1 MLRQASPA
9 YACRSCRTLGVF
21 VPRMRK
27 LPCRPCGSTLGRP
40 LVACVAFGWSRLLQ
54 LLTFISFVIPLA
66 VAYLATELS
75 RAYGLWS
82 TSFTAVIALLE
93 ASFTY
98 VSCVFAIA
106 DPRVLQVRAHAHR
119 FHSQFAC
126 RLGSRLSGQLGFRS
140 CSPTA
145 TLRPRPWQASCPV
158 RPLIWLCSARCSLGC
173 YSSVSRQ
180 YANPSLRCFRKFYD
194 YL

>member
-93 ASFTY
+93 ASFAY

-106 DPRVLQVRAHAHR
+106 DPRVLQFGRTLID
-119 FHSQFAC
+119 FT
-126 RLGSRLSGQLGFRS
+126 LSSLAGWAVVSVVSL
-140 CSPTA
+140 
-145 TLRPRPWQASCPV
+145 ASALAVP
-158 RPLIWLCSARCSLGC
+158 P
-173 YSSVSRQ
+173 
-180 YANPSLRCFRKFYD
+180 LRCVHVLGKRHVPCD
-194 YL
+194 H